1 MVALTANDFPES
13 GTGWEEKAEQQA
25 DFPGPH
31 CPPLTLLLPASWT
44 KEATQ
49 QIAPFIPSRSE
60 SAGSTF
66 QDRAAVP
73 GLAGVPVLW

>member
-13 GTGWEEKAEQQA
+13 GTRWEEKAEQQA

-31 CPPLTLLLPASWT
+31 CLPLALLLPASWT

-49 QIAPFIPSRSE
+49 QIAPFIPSRS
-60 SAGSTF
+60 TF